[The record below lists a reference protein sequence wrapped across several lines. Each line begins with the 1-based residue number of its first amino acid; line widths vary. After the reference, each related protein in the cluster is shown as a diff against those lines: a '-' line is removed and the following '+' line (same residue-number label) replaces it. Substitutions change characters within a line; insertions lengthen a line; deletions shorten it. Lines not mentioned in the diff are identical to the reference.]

1 MPDVKEIQTAAPAQ
15 EAVES
20 TTSGPVTPVPPP
32 KPKKPA
38 GKGRQKIVKRL
49 IALGVAAAI
58 FGGGGFALYRFL
70 TDDDSE
76 LGEIYSQPAEIGT
89 IQSKVSGRGSAR
101 AKESAAITLTQ
112 SGVVQEVFVAGGQTV
127 MAGDPLYTIYSEAAE
142 KQLSE
147 AQEEMNRLL
156 EEANNLTVRAPF
168 AGKLIDV
175 EEFQIDQQVG
185 EGTKVAT
192 LVNDKKLKLSLYFSY
207 AYEGEIWAGQSV
219 DVSIPAVMKTFTGRV
234 EKVNRVSFI
243 SPEGAVHFEA
253 EIVFDNPGTLTA
265 GMDASAVLTASDG
278 SEIYPYENGQT
289 QFYETRDIIT
299 KAAGPVAGQGNLLNY
314 ANVSAGEE
322 LLYLGSSTIDEKI
335 QAQQVKLDE
344 AQEAMADFNAV
355 APIDGTVTSC
365 NLVEG
370 QEVKSGDTV
379 IMISNNVTMLVTI
392 NVNDQNIS
400 FIKPGSYV
408 ELKDWSDNVFQG
420 LVTSIDMSG
429 SQGGDGMMGGGSGGG
444 TNYPVTLTVDNFSGA
459 LMEGMTLQYSFV
471 TSESAEC
478 VLVPTSCVK
487 YFSDQEGNR
496 CKVVFVQRDE
506 APEELPELMYPELQP
521 GQARD
526 YPTQEEGYYP
536 VVVETGIADTQNVE
550 IVSGVEAGDMVFINY
565 TVTDYSSGW
574 G

>member
-20 TTSGPVTPVPPP
+20 ATSGPVTPVPPP

-147 AQEEMNRLL
+147 AQEEMDRLL

-253 EIVFDNPGTLTA
+253 VIVFDNPGTLTA

-314 ANVSAGEE
+314 ANVSAGED

-408 ELKDWSDNVFQG
+408 DLKDWNDNVFQG

-429 SQGGDGMMGGGSGGG
+429 SQGGDSMMGGGSGGG

-506 APEELPELMYPELQP
+506 APEELPELIYPELQP

-550 IVSGVEAGDMVFINY
+550 IVSGVEAGDTVFLNY
-565 TVTDYSSGW
+565 TVTEAAGW
-574 G
+574 

>member
-20 TTSGPVTPVPPP
+20 AVSGPVTPVPPP
-32 KPKKPA
+32 KSKKPA

-142 KQLSE
+142 TELSK
-147 AQEEMNRLL
+147 AQEEMDKLL

-278 SEIYPYENGQT
+278 SEIYPYENGRT

-344 AQEAMADFNAV
+344 AMKAMADFNAV

-429 SQGGDGMMGGGSGGG
+429 GQGGDGMMGGGSGGG

-506 APEELPELMYPELQP
+506 APEELPELIYPELQP

-550 IVSGVEAGDMVFINY
+550 IKSGVEEGDTVFLNY
-565 TVTDYSSGW
+565 TVTDSSYG
-574 G
+574 

>member
-20 TTSGPVTPVPPP
+20 ATSGPVTPVPPP

-147 AQEEMNRLL
+147 AQEEMDRLL

-408 ELKDWSDNVFQG
+408 ELKDWNDNVFQG

-429 SQGGDGMMGGGSGGG
+429 SQGGDSMMGGGSGGG

-506 APEELPELMYPELQP
+506 APEELPELIYPELQP